1 MSNNIYYLTG
11 FMAAGKSTIAP
22 ILANTLGWQYFD
34 LDREMEKKTGNRI
47 VELFRE
53 KGEIYFRQLETETLI
68 EISNGKNL
76 IISLGGGT
84 LLNLDNVNFIQSTGK
99 LIYLKS
105 SVTSIFNR
113 LKNKRDRPALFIDG
127 EFPDEDALFSKI
139 EHMMN
144 ERKMIYEKAD
154 VTIDTDK
161 TKVGKSVDLLA
172 RIITRNISNVK

>member
-1 MSNNIYYLTG
+1 MSKNIYFLTG

-34 LDREMEKKTGNRI
+34 LDREIEKKAGKKI

-53 KGEIYFRQLETETLI
+53 KGEKYFRHLETETLV
-68 EISNGKNL
+68 EISKSNNL

-84 LLNLDNVNFIQSTGK
+84 LLNSENVDFIKSTGK

-105 SVTSIFNR
+105 SVASIFRR

-127 EFPDEDALFSKI
+127 EFPEEDLLYQKI
-139 EHMMN
+139 EQMLN
-144 ERKMIYEKAD
+144 DRKSIYEKSD
-154 VTIDTDK
+154 ITIDTDK
-161 TKVGKSVDLLA
+161 TSVGKSVDILA
-172 RIITRNISNVK
+172 KIITKNVTVAK